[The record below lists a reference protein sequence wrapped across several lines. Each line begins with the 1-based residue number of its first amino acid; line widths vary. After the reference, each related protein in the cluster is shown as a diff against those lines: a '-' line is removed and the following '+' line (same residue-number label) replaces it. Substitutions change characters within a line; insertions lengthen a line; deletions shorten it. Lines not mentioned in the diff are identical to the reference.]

1 MLLPI
6 SHEKMTVRRLPVV
19 TIAII
24 VATLLC
30 HAATSSGTAAREER
44 AMQAML
50 AARLLYL
57 QHPSLGLCKP
67 LEPFVSRVPIPDV
80 GAPDAA
86 DKTDGDKRDVVE
98 RYEAACEELAETFG
112 GLPDHRFGYV
122 PARANVLGLLTYM
135 FLHADWWHVIGNM
148 WFLFLCGL
156 ALEDR
161 WGRLAFA
168 AYYVVGG
175 VVAAGVHHLLTAN
188 GSAALIGAS
197 GAVAAAMGAFL
208 VLFATTKI
216 RFVGFFAF
224 RIFSF
229 AAPAYVMLPMW
240 AAVEVL
246 YGLLASSWGTAH
258 WAHVGGFAFGA
269 AVAAGFRVFG
279 VDRKLDD
286 AVERTAVLG
295 DDPRV
300 DAARA
305 MVAKGEAAHAVAL
318 LEGLAKEKPESIHVW
333 EALRD
338 AARANGD
345 TTLADHAAGMMAT
358 IDAARS
364 SGRPSGSGS
373 ISPMRASSPVA
384 PVRTSTPA
392 PVSPRASRPS
402 VKIPSAAMPAA
413 SASVAPAQTAA
424 PFFPPP
430 TKKG

>member
-24 VATLLC
+24 VVTVLA
-30 HAATSSGTAAREER
+30 HAIASFGASGKEER
-44 AMQAML
+44 AIASML
-50 AARLLYL
+50 TARLLYL
-57 QHPSLGLCKP
+57 QRPSLGVCAP
-67 LEPFVSRVPIPDV
+67 LKPFVTNAPVLDLPV
-80 GAPDAA
+80 PDALEKP
-86 DKTDGDKRDVVE
+86 DEGDKRDVAE
-98 RYEAACEELAETFG
+98 RYEAACKDLAEAFD
-112 GLPDHRFGYV
+112 GLPAQRFGYV
-122 PARANVLGLLTYM
+122 PARANFLGLFTYM
-135 FLHADWWHVIGNM
+135 FVHADWWHVIGNM

-161 WGRLAFA
+161 WGRVAFV

-175 VVAAGVHHLLTAN
+175 VVAAGLHHLMTGDA
-188 GSAALIGAS
+188 SAALIGAS

-216 RFVGFFAF
+216 RFVGFLAF
-224 RIFSF
+224 RVFSF

-240 AAVEVL
+240 AGIEVL
-246 YGLLASSWGTAH
+246 YGLLASSSGTAH

-269 AVAAGFRVFG
+269 AVATGFRIFG

-286 AVERTAVLG
+286 AVERAVVLG

-305 MVAKGEAAHAVAL
+305 LVAKGEATQAVAL

-338 AARANGD
+338 VARANGD
-345 TTLADHAAGMMAT
+345 TALADHAAAQM
-358 IDAARS
+358 AAREAARAGRPS
-364 SGRPSGSGS
+364 APVPAVPPSGRPSVPSV
-373 ISPMRASSPVA
+373 RASA
-384 PVRTSTPA
+384 PSRTSTPVVR
-392 PVSPRASRPS
+392 PVRPS
-402 VKIPSAAMPAA
+402 
-413 SASVAPAQTAA
+413 APAEAVPPGGPEPA

-430 TKKG
+430 PAK